1 MRNKK
6 SFLLNVQIN
15 RNQPMKY
22 QNNLNQLFEILPL
35 CKINI
40 YKKLTTC
47 NALTI
52 LWVSSGKLHLQIDGI
67 PYMIPKN
74 TILCVSPNQKIAID
88 HCEEG
93 QYLVQYNQ
101 DFYCIIQH
109 DKEVSCAGL
118 LFFSPYQNVLLSV
131 DEHWSGRINLLLNI
145 LEEEFTKK
153 DSLQG
158 EMLRV
163 LLKRLIIT
171 CTRIAKQQLFSTQFE
186 LSELDL
192 FRHFSMLVEQHFK
205 KQHNVDFY
213 AKLLYKAPKTLS
225 NQFALLKIQS
235 PSEIIHQIIIL
246 EAKRLLIY
254 TPMSCS
260 EIAFQ
265 LGFEELAHFSRF
277 FKNKTN
283 INPSEFYKNGFV
295 IEYRENSVNS
305 KAFSTSN

>member
-1 MRNKK
+1 
-6 SFLLNVQIN
+6 
-15 RNQPMKY
+15 MKY

-35 CKINI
+35 SNTNI
-40 YKKLTTC
+40 YNKLKTC

-52 LWVSSGKLHLQIDGI
+52 LWVASGTLHLHIDNI
-67 PYMIPKN
+67 PYIISKN
-74 TILCVSPNQKIAID
+74 AILCVSLYQKIVIN

-101 DFYCIIQH
+101 DFYCIVQH

-118 LFFSPYQNVLLSV
+118 LFFSPYQNIVLSV
-131 DEHWSGRINLLLNI
+131 DEHWAGRINLLLNI
-145 LEEEFTKK
+145 MEEEFGKR

-171 CTRIAKQQLFSTQFE
+171 CTRMAKKQLFSTEFE

-192 FRHFSMLVEQHFK
+192 FRHFSILVEQHFK

-213 AKLLYKAPKTLS
+213 AKLLYKSPKTLS
-225 NQFALLKIQS
+225 NQFALLKVQS
-235 PSEIIHQIIIL
+235 PSEVIHQRIIL

-254 TPMSCS
+254 TQLSCS
-260 EIAFQ
+260 EIANQ

-277 FKNKTN
+277 FKNKTHM
-283 INPSEFYKNGFV
+283 NPSEFCKNALLN
-295 IEYRENSVNS
+295 EHRENSVNS
-305 KAFSTSN
+305 KAVSTSG